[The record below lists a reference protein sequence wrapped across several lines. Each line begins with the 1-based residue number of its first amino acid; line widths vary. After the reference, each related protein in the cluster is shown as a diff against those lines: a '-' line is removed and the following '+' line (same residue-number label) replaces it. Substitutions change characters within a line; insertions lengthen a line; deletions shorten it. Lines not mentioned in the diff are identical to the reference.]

1 MASRIN
7 IVIIEPSIIIRKG
20 LIAILERVTSLKINL
35 LELLDIEDN
44 LDKITNFIPNVVI
57 VNPLHLSADIA
68 KQIRENVANFIT
80 VNSENDSLPSEI
92 PAYSGIKIIAL
103 LTSLADPTALKN
115 YNGSIS
121 IYDNVDRIKEV
132 LTEAVKE
139 KGEEPAK
146 NVLSAREKEIIVC
159 VVKGMTNK
167 QIADHL
173 ILSTHTVIAH
183 RRNIA
188 SKLQI
193 HSSAGLTIYAIVNN
207 LVDISE
213 ISAE

>member
-1 MASRIN
+1 MAMANRIN
-7 IVIIEPSIIIRKG
+7 IVIIEPSIILRKG
-20 LIAILERVTSLKINL
+20 LISILERVTSLKINL
-35 LELLDIEDN
+35 LELVDIGNN
-44 LDKITNFIPNVVI
+44 LDKIITFSPNIII
-57 VNPLHLSADIA
+57 VNPMYLGPDLAR
-68 KQIRENVANFIT
+68 QLRENSSKIIT
-80 VNSENDSLPSEI
+80 LSEDIECNSL
-92 PAYSGIKIIAL
+92 KIIAL
-103 LTSLADPTALKN
+103 LSSLVDSSILRS

-121 IYDNVDRIKEV
+121 MYDNIDKIKDV
-132 LTEAVKE
+132 LSDAVKD
-139 KGEEPAK
+139 KGEGSVK
-146 NVLSAREKEIIVC
+146 NVLSVREKEIIVC

-173 ILSTHTVIAH
+173 ILSTHTIISH

-213 ISAE
+213 VSAELEN

>member
-1 MASRIN
+1 MANRIN

-20 LIAILERVTSLKINL
+20 LITILERVTSLKINL
-35 LELLDIEDN
+35 LELLDLDNN
-44 LDKITNFIPNVVI
+44 LDKITNFAPNVII
-57 VNPLHLSADIA
+57 VNPLYLSVDVIKQLRDNLLKDNAD
-68 KQIRENVANFIT
+68 
-80 VNSENDSLPSEI
+80 S
-92 PAYSGIKIIAL
+92 SGVKIIAL
-103 LTSLADPTALKN
+103 LSSLADTNILRN

-121 IYDNVDRIKEV
+121 IYDNVDKIKEV
-132 LTEAVKE
+132 LTEAVKD

-146 NVLSAREKEIIVC
+146 NVLSLREKEIIVC

-173 ILSTHTVIAH
+173 ILSTHTIISH

-213 ISAE
+213 ISAELDS